1 MPRPDAETRKARAA
15 APLAERLTAIA
26 ADAGITPD
34 FPAAVLAEVDGWLA
48 SPGLDDPALV
58 DRTAIP
64 FVTIDGPGTR
74 DLDQAIHVDAT
85 ADGFHLRY
93 AIADAAYYVAPG
105 SALFDEAVRRGAS
118 FYIPGRSIPM
128 LPAALSQGLVSLGPG
143 VERRAL
149 LFDVRF
155 DRAGTITRFG
165 FERARIHSRA
175 QLTFDGVQAIVDGA
189 PCAAAYAP
197 SLRAIAA
204 LGDLRLHHADRA
216 AMVRYRRVET
226 SVRLGPDGGLVTD
239 SGERSPIEL
248 ANEQIS
254 ILCNALGARYLLE
267 GAGPEAGGLV
277 QPIYRVHEPPTEE
290 RVAGY
295 ERLVSAVAAQR
306 GLPDDPWLYRR
317 AAALGL
323 AGYLEALPTTGPLG
337 RVARALHR
345 QAMLLNGRSRFD
357 SAPTPHFGV
366 GEQVYS
372 RFTAP
377 MREIVGVQ
385 CHAQAIDRLLGRA
398 ARSAADDLAIR
409 AKVIEAGNRAK
420 DLQRTLDREVDAA
433 VVAAV
438 FADDGTRA
446 PEDRARRTA
455 TVVGIT
461 SGKIHLLLDA
471 PPIDVR
477 APMIDQGAH
486 EGGAWLVVA
495 DEGATLRR
503 DGVDGPDGIVCRL
516 GDGVVV
522 RAIGP
527 DAVVILETL

>member
-1 MPRPDAETRKARAA
+1 MARPDDPRRARST

-26 ADAGITPD
+26 ADAGITPEVP
-34 FPAAVLAEVDGWLA
+34 PAVTAEVQAWLA
-48 SPGLDDPALV
+48 APGIDDPALI

-74 DLDQAIHVDAT
+74 DLDQAIHVEAT
-85 ADGFHLRY
+85 ADGFRLRY
-93 AIADAAYYVAPG
+93 AIADASYYVAPG
-105 SALFDEAVRRGAS
+105 TALFDDAVRRGAS

-128 LPAALSQGLVSLGPG
+128 LPAALSQGLISLGPG
-143 VERRAL
+143 VDRRAL
-149 LFDVRF
+149 IFGVAF
-155 DRAGTITRFG
+155 DRAGTITG
-165 FERARIHSRA
+165 FALERARIHSRA
-175 QLTFDGVQAIVDGA
+175 QLTFGGVQAFVDDGA
-189 PCAAAYAP
+189 AAEVEYGA
-197 SLRAIAA
+197 SLRALAV
-204 LGDLRLHHADRA
+204 LGDLRIHHADRA

-226 SVRLGPDGGLVTD
+226 SVRLDADGALVID
-239 SGERSPIEL
+239 RGDRSMIEL

-267 GAGPEAGGLV
+267 GAADLV
-277 QPIYRVHEPPTEE
+277 QPIYRVHEPPADE

-306 GLPDDPWLYRR
+306 GLPDDPWLYRK

-323 AGYLEALPTTGPLG
+323 AGYLEALPTTGPEG
-337 RVARALHR
+337 RIARALHR

-357 SAPTPHFGV
+357 ATPTPHFGV

-385 CHAQAIDRLLGRA
+385 CHAQAIDRLLGSSPRTPA
-398 ARSAADDLAIR
+398 EDLATR
-409 AKVIEAGNRAK
+409 ARVIEAGNRSK
-420 DLQRTLDREVDAA
+420 ELQRALDREVDAA

-438 FADDGTRA
+438 FAEDGTRDA
-446 PEDRARRTA
+446 ADRTRRMA

-461 SGKIHLLLDA
+461 SSKVHLVLDE
-471 PPIDVR
+471 PPIDTR
-477 APMIDQGAH
+477 ALFVDQGAH

-503 DGVDGPDGIVCRL
+503 ANVDGPAGIVCRL
-516 GDGVVV
+516 GDAVIV
-522 RAIGP
+522 RAVGP
-527 DAVVILETL
+527 DAVVILEIAAA